1 MKKMSAKQKAFNN
14 RKSQRRLLLKSKRK
28 EHNKQLRL
36 AQERMERYLRRT
48 RGREE
53 TLVL

>member
-1 MKKMSAKQKAFNN
+1 MKKMTAKQKAYNTK
-14 RKSQRRLLLKSKRK
+14 KSQKRLLLKSKRK

-36 AQERMERYLRRT
+36 AQDRMERYLRRT

-53 TLVL
+53 TITL